1 MHVTEYLSYR
11 KHPHRGLAAIIAA
24 TALFSIVLAEPET
37 AAAQSKYEEYGNQ
50 DTVIDGEYDDGWQA
64 YDSGDYARALRV
76 WERLADQGDAQAQN
90 NLGYMYKT
98 GLGTPVNYQRAIYW
112 YELAADQGRV
122 EAIYDLAIMYDEG
135 LGVTRDYEEA
145 RWLYER
151 AAREGFADAHNN
163 LGVIY
168 ANGNGVQTDARA
180 AYFHYALAARIGTTD
195 LARENRDNIR
205 DRLSISELN
214 RLDRLIGDSRDTD
227 LFSDH
232 VVAFEDGS
240 FGSNTYASN
249 TYGSNAGNSIYGAND
264 KLTDHYGAVPQP
276 TGPWDDPDMSRQD
289 IRELQDVLTYLGYEP
304 GPIDGIIGE
313 RTREAVR
320 QFESDM
326 GWEVTGAITFNT
338 LLDAN
343 DIAFES
349 GPIRTTDNS
358 ASPFPEGADKGQTAE
373 TIVVVPTEDSA
384 VADDQ
389 GVDVVVVEEPDP
401 DIIVVEPDPVTVE
414 PLALDVPEHLS
425 GTDPTLT
432 LDGRVTG
439 GADGPITLLIDGHYV
454 EVAEDG
460 SFSHDGLYVVDG
472 ERQVLV
478 TAIDSNGNQISS
490 LVMLERQRVVPEPFD
505 ALELELRPLNPT
517 QAAPRPNPTAVA
529 LIIGMEEYRDL
540 PSALF
545 AERDAK
551 AFADYAEHALGVPP
565 SRIRSLI
572 GEDATFGEIQ
582 RALQLWL
589 PAMVYPESTDI
600 YIYFAGHGMQDPAQ
614 EGTYLIPFD
623 GDAQLLDRLALN
635 RDEVLQDLADL
646 NARSVTVMLDT
657 CFSGQ
662 GRSDELL
669 VAGRPVYSVQ
679 TSAVPVGVTVISA
692 ATGQQ
697 IAGSLPDQ
705 RHGLFSYFMMRGL
718 EGAADEN
725 TDGILTAGELS
736 DWVRDN
742 VSRASGLLGRQPQ
755 TPGIEGDREAVLA
768 RY

>member
-1 MHVTEYLSYR
+1 MTVSVR
-11 KHPHRGLAAIIAA
+11 QSCRRSVRRWAMV
-24 TALFSIVLAEPET
+24 FT
-37 AAAQSKYEEYGNQ
+37 AAVLFIPALSGPDLAHAQSKYDEYGQ
-50 DTVIDGEYDDGWQA
+50 GSPGATADADYDEGWRA
-64 YDSGDYARALRV
+64 YEAGDYATAIRI

-98 GLGTPVNYQRAIYW
+98 GVGTDVNYQRAIYW
-112 YELAADQGRV
+112 YERAADLGRV

-135 LGVTRDYEEA
+135 LGVSRDYVEA
-145 RWLYER
+145 RRLYER
-151 AAREGFADAHNN
+151 AAREGFSDAHNN

-168 ANGNGVQTDARA
+168 ANGNGVPTDARA
-180 AYFHYALAARIGTTD
+180 AYFHYSIAARTGNAD
-195 LARENRDNIR
+195 LARENRDNIAS
-205 DRLSISELN
+205 RLHPSEVN
-214 RLDRLIGDSRDTD
+214 RLDRLVSNASDTD

-232 VVAFEDGS
+232 AIAFESGRVGSNGSTSS
-240 FGSNTYASN
+240 FGAD
-249 TYGSNAGNSIYGAND
+249 D
-264 KLTDHYGAVPQP
+264 KLGESYGPPVSQH
-276 TGPWDDPDMSRQD
+276 GPRDDPDMTRQD
-289 IRELQDVLTYLGYEP
+289 IRDLQEVLAYLGYNP
-304 GPIDGIIGE
+304 GPVDGIVGE

-320 QFESDM
+320 RFEADM
-326 GWEVTGAITFNT
+326 GWEVTGAITVNT
-338 LLDAN
+338 LMDAN
-343 DIAFES
+343 DVAFES
-349 GPIRTTDNS
+349 GPIRT
-358 ASPFPEGADKGQTAE
+358 AQFPEGTRKGESAE
-373 TIVVVPTEDSA
+373 TIVVAPTPEVEPDN
-384 VADDQ
+384 Q
-389 GVDVVVVEEPDP
+389 GVDVAVADEPDP
-401 DIIVVEPDPVTVE
+401 DIIIVEPEPAETE
-414 PLALDVPEHLS
+414 PLTLDVPEHLS
-425 GTDPTLT
+425 GTSPTMT

-439 GADGPITLLIDGHYV
+439 GAEGPITLLIDGDYV
-454 EVAEDG
+454 EVAQDG

-472 ERQVLV
+472 ERRVLV
-478 TAIDSNGNQISS
+478 TAIDSGGNQIST
-490 LVMLERQRVVPEPFD
+490 LVLLERQRVEPEPFD

-540 PSALF
+540 PSAEF

-551 AFADYAEHALGVPP
+551 AFADYAEHALGIPA

-572 GEDATFGEIQ
+572 GQDATFGEIQ

-589 PAMVYPESTDI
+589 PAMVYPGQTDI
-600 YIYFAGHGMQDPAQ
+600 YVYFAGHGMQDPAQ

-635 RDEVLQDLADL
+635 RDEVLEELSGL

-662 GRSDELL
+662 GRSNELL
-669 VAGRPVYSVQ
+669 VAGRPVYAVQ
-679 TSAVPVGVTVISA
+679 TNRVPTGVTVLSA

-725 TDGILTAGELS
+725 SDGILTAGELS